1 MVKAVKFI
9 FKLIFSFL
17 SLAVTAS
24 LPIAWYLIILL
35 LVHSDTDLTY
45 AVSLERCELLVVTVA
60 STAHDHLLL
69 LPATPSFVHV
79 LLLLLMVDVT
89 PNAYLLRDLRQLQK
103 T

>member
-17 SLAVTAS
+17 SLAMTAS
-24 LPIAWYLIILL
+24 LPIARYLIILL
-35 LVHSDTDLTY
+35 LVHPDTDLTY
-45 AVSLERCELLVVTVA
+45 AVPLEWCELLVVTVA

-69 LPATPSFVHV
+69 LPAAPSFVHV
-79 LLLLLMVDVT
+79 LLLLMVDVT